1 MSEENLPGKSKLPA
15 YLLGALAG
23 VAGWVIAITE
33 IYWEHN
39 PISRFLDYLNPLSRL
54 FDYPHVQLSLLS
66 TLLGFPLLLLMF
78 GVLMAIRAAKRRE
91 PRAVAF
97 YTAMVLAVVLPIVMA
112 GLCSLAAP
120 WLAKALNL

>member
-1 MSEENLPGKSKLPA
+1 MSEEKLPGKSKLAA
-15 YLLGALAG
+15 YFLGTLAG
-23 VAGWVIAITE
+23 FAGWVIAIAE

-54 FDYPHVQLSLLS
+54 LDYPHTQLSLLS
-66 TLLGFPLLLLMF
+66 TLLGVPLLLLMF
-78 GVLMAIRAAKRRE
+78 GVLMAIRAARRRE

-97 YTAMVLAVVLPIVMA
+97 YTAMILAVVVPIITT